1 MGGAAQTIPSGRA
14 ANDANTLNFAQRLQ
28 RELASEDGIGP
39 RATFTV
45 SPLASL
51 EDLCTTH
58 DRNYVARYF
67 EGRFTDVRLCFV
79 TRSRLLV
86 ISPPRVNKIIIS
98 LEIAVK

>member
-1 MGGAAQTIPSGRA
+1 MDGASQAIKSGRA
-14 ANDANTLNFAQRLQ
+14 ANDANTLTFAQGLQ
-28 RELASEDGIGP
+28 RELANEDGNGP

-67 EGRFTDVRLCFV
+67 EGRFTDVRPLFYI
-79 TRSRLLV
+79 TFAYLSFRYQASTKLSIRRT
-86 ISPPRVNKIIIS
+86 PR
-98 LEIAVK
+98 